1 MSEEIKKMIDEQIKN
16 NVQELSENSFIIFN
30 EKGESKV
37 FYKLLEFDDQET
49 QKRYRAYTAYEKD
62 ENGSNIVYG
71 SEIQEENGYTKLQ
84 SITSE
89 KVWKVIETTLRTID
103 ESGKN
108 NEEVTIRLQQVNIE
122 LATETQKMKEIENN
136 IERFQK
142 KISLLNGEKEKI
154 EESLV
159 ESKKKRGET
168 APD

>member
-37 FYKLLEFDDQET
+37 FYKLLKFDDQET
-49 QKRYRAYTAYEKD
+49 QKKYMAYTAYEKD

-89 KVWKVIETTLRTID
+89 KVWKVIETTLRTIY

-108 NEEVTIRLQQVNIE
+108 NEEQ
-122 LATETQKMKEIENN
+122 A
-136 IERFQK
+136 
-142 KISLLNGEKEKI
+142 
-154 EESLV
+154 
-159 ESKKKRGET
+159 
-168 APD
+168 